1 MTLAA
6 EYCCPVISRDTDFVL
21 FGNVS
26 VISLEQLDKNARCQV
41 YEKGKFIIGIRK
53 NFESFLAI

>member
-41 YEKGKFIIGIRK
+41 YEKGKF
-53 NFESFLAI
+53 